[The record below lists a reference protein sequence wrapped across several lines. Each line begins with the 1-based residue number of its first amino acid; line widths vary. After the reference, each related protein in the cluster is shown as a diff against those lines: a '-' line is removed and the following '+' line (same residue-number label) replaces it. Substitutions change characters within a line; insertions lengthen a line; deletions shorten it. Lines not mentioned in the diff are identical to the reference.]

1 MESNDRTPEELRQ
14 HFEVERELA
23 DRYRVATREE
33 RIAMA
38 PKLYDELF
46 RRVPRHS
53 RVTRRDE
60 AGQRARAIQA
70 RLRLLE
76 PFLTPDATF
85 LEFAPGDCTL
95 AMAVAERCVKAYGV
109 DISDQRS
116 DHETCPDNFEL
127 ILYDGFHLDFPAES
141 VDVVFSYQMLEHL
154 HPEDMP
160 HHLET
165 VCRMLKPGG
174 RYVFSTPHR
183 YSGPHD
189 ISAYFSDY
197 PVGFHLKEWTYREM
211 GQVIKDAGFSV
222 WHTYRFGKPRLSGF
236 WNAAT
241 LAVEGLFGLLPR
253 KLQRKT
259 SGRLFEG
266 VTMVARK

>member
-1 MESNDRTPEELRQ
+1 
-14 HFEVERELA
+14 
-23 DRYRVATREE
+23 
-33 RIAMA
+33 
-38 PKLYDELF
+38 
-46 RRVPRHS
+46 
-53 RVTRRDE
+53 
-60 AGQRARAIQA
+60 
-70 RLRLLE
+70 
-76 PFLTPDATF
+76 
-85 LEFAPGDCTL
+85 
-95 AMAVAERCVKAYGV
+95 
-109 DISDQRS
+109 
-116 DHETCPDNFEL
+116 
-127 ILYDGFHLDFPAES
+127 